1 MSRTAKA
8 AWVAAL
14 VLLGLSAFA
23 LQQVN
28 RLQRLG
34 QPGVKVVAHEMR
46 DELGALCGTNAVA
59 LPPEVLDWKSVATP
73 VATGVVRW
81 LPPDTVYGQR
91 LYSAPD
97 GLQLQMNVVL
107 MGADRTSI
115 HKPEYCLPSQGVR
128 IDARETRTVR
138 IPGPRPYDLPVMV
151 FKLSREVTQPDGS
164 KVVGQGLY
172 VFWFVADG
180 QLTADHNERMRWMAR
195 DLVTRLTLQRWAYV
209 SCLLPHLPGG
219 EEAAFERLA
228 AFLAAAVPQFQ
239 MPPPDPVRVARRVP

>member
-1 MSRTAKA
+1 MSRA
-8 AWVAAL
+8 AQAAL
-14 VLLGLSAFA
+14 LVALAILGLAALA

-28 RLQRLG
+28 RFQRLG
-34 QPGVKVVAHEMR
+34 QPGVKVVAQEMR
-46 DELGALCGTNAVA
+46 DELGGLCGTNAVA
-59 LPPEVLDWKSVATP
+59 LPATVLDWKSAANP
-73 VATGVVRW
+73 VSTGVVRW

-91 LYSAPD
+91 LYTAPD
-97 GLQLQMNVVL
+97 GLEIQVNVVL

-115 HKPEYCLPSQGVR
+115 HKPEYCLPSQGAR
-128 IDARETRTVR
+128 IEGRESRSVR
-138 IPGPRPYDLPVMV
+138 IPGSPAYDLPVTV
-151 FKLSREVTQPDGS
+151 FKLSGEVTQPDGS
-164 KVVGQGLY
+164 QVTVRGLY

-209 SCLLPHLPGG
+209 SCLVPCLPGG

-239 MPPPDPVRVARRVP
+239 MAPAAPARLARREP